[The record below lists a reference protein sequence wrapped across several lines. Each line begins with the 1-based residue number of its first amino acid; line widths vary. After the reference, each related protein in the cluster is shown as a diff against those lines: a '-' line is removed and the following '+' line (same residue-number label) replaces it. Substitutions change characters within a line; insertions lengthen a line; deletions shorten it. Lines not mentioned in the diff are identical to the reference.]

1 MTRTSIGTFGL
12 LLAALVALAPC
23 RAEAQLGGLKKKL
36 KATVKGNDQSAAA
49 KKADPGGPRFGGDL
63 IEITEPVLDGFIRG
77 VRTEVAL
84 QKEFRDLLAKYPTQE
99 QYQACKLQAA
109 QSDEAQ
115 KLAMAVLNLPENTS
129 AAEFQRITT
138 KAATDLEAIQK
149 KRCPLDPNEWDGSKR
164 TKRLEEIQLKA
175 VEAAG
180 SISPSDASAPLAAGP
195 LSVGAYALLKERIV
209 AFCMSKLDPK
219 ADFSVTPV
227 QVPGSGTNIYF
238 VYTSAEAKL
247 LQAKCSMLMGVMSA
261 LMPV

>member
-36 KATVKGNDQSAAA
+36 KETVKGNDQAAAA
-49 KKADPGGPRFGGDL
+49 KKADPGGPRFQGDL
-63 IEITEPVLDGFIRG
+63 IEITEPVLEGFIRG

-84 QKEFRDLLAKYPTQE
+84 QKEFRDVLAKYPTEE

-129 AAEFQRITT
+129 TAEFQRITT
-138 KAATDLEAIQK
+138 KAATDLVAIQK

-175 VEAAG
+175 VEAA
-180 SISPSDASAPLAAGP
+180 SLAPP
-195 LSVGAYALLKERIV
+195 LTVGAYGLLKERSV
-209 AFCMSKLDPK
+209 AFCASKLAGANTDL
-219 ADFSVTPV
+219 SVTPV
-227 QVPGSGTNIYF
+227 KFPGSGTDIYW
-238 VYTSAEAKL
+238 VYTSDEAKL
-247 LQAKCSMLMGVMSA
+247 LPAKCTMLTGLLAQVM
-261 LMPV
+261 